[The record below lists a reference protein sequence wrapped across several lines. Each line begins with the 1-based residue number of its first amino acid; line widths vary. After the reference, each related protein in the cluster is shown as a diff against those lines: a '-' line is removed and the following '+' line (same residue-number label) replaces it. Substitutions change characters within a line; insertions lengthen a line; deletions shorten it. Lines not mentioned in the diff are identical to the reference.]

1 DYYRSSHPSSNTFV
15 LF

>member
-1 DYYRSSHPSSNTFV
+1 DYYCSSHPSSNTFA